1 MTEKEIT
8 LLEMI
13 RNHPKPEQ
21 ALLTAI
27 EIITAYLNPHAS
39 SESTLSVDYRECS

>member
-1 MTEKEIT
+1 MTDNEQELFNI
-8 LLEMI
+8 I
-13 RNHPKPEQ
+13 RSHDDPER

-27 EIITAYLNPHAS
+27 EIITAYLNPRAS